1 MRRLLNYLAILA
13 LTSGVLTACGDNTG
27 ASGPGRA
34 AGADTPPPVVSA
46 PAADAAGAGVMSGGG
61 ANVADSA
68 ATANATTAEPGAAP
82 IANATTMG
90 VAAAASTTQWT
101 FCANENSS
109 CVFNGNQSVRYG
121 AGERFVSKTLGW
133 GAACNSATF
142 GDPAPGVAKHCEVTS
157 TWKACGVEGAQCA
170 FTDTRTVRFGS
181 GTSFM
186 SKTAT
191 GGLAC
196 NSNVFGDPTPGIAK
210 RCDSAPV
217 TWTLCATEGGRCN
230 FSGTNAVL
238 FGAEGRY
245 YTYTKTDGVDCAV
258 GPAMAN
264 PAPGLVKNCY
274 IPGAPIADAT
284 PPLAGDP
291 RIGSIQLAQ
300 SQLFDSGD
308 SALIL
313 INSKAV
319 MVKVNALSNNPAVAK
334 PDGKIQ
340 VKDANG
346 NLLREIALSKPAGA
360 LPASVP
366 VVPDR
371 NTSYIGI
378 VPADLVR
385 PGLRLSVVLSNGQSM
400 TINPRVGGGVPM
412 DLVVIPV
419 QIGSSVGKV
428 VSNLRDFVQDRIP
441 VSAVNQTGRAPYVS
455 SRVTRL
461 PATEAEWSTAFGKI
475 LGEIGDLHRLEGAN
489 NRQHYFGIIPKAS
502 YGLAGLAYVPG
513 TAGVAADIP
522 SMNEDGLR
530 GIVVHELGHN
540 YRLNHAACGGAGSP
554 DPKYPYPNAQLGTGN
569 HYTWGYLFS
578 RGAFFDPR
586 STKIH
591 DIMSYCGGSTFSD
604 YNTHLMQAFLTPADA
619 LRMSAASAAAQ
630 DLVLISGQ
638 ISGDKAS
645 LSPLKSFVG
654 RASLPARGEYTLRI
668 VTGKG
673 TLEYPFATLVVDHA
687 DQATAHNFSFAIP
700 NPGPIV
706 GISVLKGMAKLMQ
719 ASARPV
725 PENNVQGQAAVVQ
738 VREQAGTVQ
747 LNWDRASYPYLT
759 VTVVNDAGRS
769 TLAQDLQGGS
779 AVLSLGPLP
788 AGGAFELS
796 LSDGVNSVLVKQP
809 RASAAE

>member
-13 LTSGVLTACGDNTG
+13 LTSGVLSACGDNTG
-27 ASGPGRA
+27 ASGPERA
-34 AGADTPPPVVSA
+34 AADTPPPVLSA
-46 PAADAAGAGVMSGGG
+46 APGTAGAGQMSGGG
-61 ANVADSA
+61 ADSGAAAAVAA
-68 ATANATTAEPGAAP
+68 AHGTAP
-82 IANATTMG
+82 IASASTMG

-109 CVFNGNQSVRYG
+109 CVFNGNQTVRYG

-133 GAACNSATF
+133 GASCNNATF

-157 TWKACGVEGAQCA
+157 TWKECGIEGGQCA

-181 GTSFM
+181 GASFL

-191 GGLAC
+191 GGVAC
-196 NSNVFGDPTPGIAK
+196 NSNVFGDPTPGVAK
-210 RCDSAPV
+210 RCDTAPV

-230 FSGTNAVL
+230 FSGANAVL
-238 FGAEGRY
+238 FGAEGKY

-284 PPLAGDP
+284 PPAAGDP

-300 SQLFDSGD
+300 SQLFDSAD

-319 MVKVNALSNNPAVAK
+319 LVKVNALSANPALAK
-334 PDGKIQ
+334 PDGKLQ

-366 VVPDR
+366 VVPDK
-371 NTSYIGI
+371 NTSYTAV
-378 VPADLVR
+378 VPAELVR
-385 PGLRLSVVLSNGQSM
+385 PGLRLSVVLANGQSM

-412 DLVVIPV
+412 ELVVIPV
-419 QIGSSVGKV
+419 QIGSSIGKV

-441 VSAVNQTGRAPYVS
+441 VSAVNQLGRAPYVS

-461 PATEAEWSTAFGKI
+461 PATEAEWSDAFGKI
-475 LGEIGDLHRLEGAN
+475 LGEMGDLHRLEGAN
-489 NRQHYFGIIPKAS
+489 DRQHYFGIIPKAS

-554 DPKYPYPNAQLGTGN
+554 DPKYPYPNAQLGTGT
-569 HYTWGYLFS
+569 HYTWGYMFS
-578 RGAFFDPR
+578 RGTFFDPR
-586 STKIH
+586 STSIH

-619 LRMSAASAAAQ
+619 LRVSVAGAAAQ

-638 ISGDKAS
+638 ISGDKAT

-668 VTGKG
+668 VTSKG
-673 TLEYPFATLVVDHA
+673 PLDYAFAPLVVDHG
-687 DQATAHNFSFAIP
+687 DEVTAQNFSFAIP
-700 NPGPIV
+700 NPGPILS
-706 GISVLKGMAKLMQ
+706 ISVFKGKSNLMQ
-719 ASARPV
+719 ATARPV
-725 PENNVQGQAAVVQ
+725 PANSVQGQAALVQ
-738 VREQAGTVQ
+738 VREQGGKVQ

-759 VTVVNDAGRS
+759 VTVVNDGMRS
-769 TLAQDLQGGS
+769 TLAQDLQSGS
-779 AVLSLGPLP
+779 ATLSLGSLP
-788 AGGAFELS
+788 SGGAFELS
-796 LSDGVNSVLVKQP
+796 LSDGLNSVLVKQP
-809 RASAAE
+809 RGGDAQ

>member
-1 MRRLLNYLAILA
+1 MRRFLKCLAILA
-13 LTSGVLTACGDNTG
+13 LSSGVLSACGDNTG
-27 ASGPGRA
+27 ASGPGPGRA
-34 AGADTPPPVVSA
+34 AGADTPPPVASSA
-46 PAADAAGAGVMSGGG
+46 DTAGAGVMTGGG
-61 ANVADSA
+61 ANTGAVADA
-68 ATANATTAEPGAAP
+68 GAAP

-101 FCANENSS
+101 FCADENSR
-109 CVFNGNQSVRYG
+109 CVFTGYQTVRYG

-133 GAACNSATF
+133 NASCDNATF
-142 GDPAPGVAKHCEVTS
+142 GDPAPGAAKHCEITS
-157 TWKACGVEGAQCA
+157 TWESCGNEGGQCA
-170 FTDTRTVRFGS
+170 FGDTRTVRYGS

-210 RCDSAPV
+210 RCDKAAV
-217 TWTLCATEGGRCN
+217 TWTLCAPEGGRCN
-230 FSGTNAVL
+230 FSGANAVM
-238 FGAEGRY
+238 FGADGKY
-245 YTYTKTDGVDCAV
+245 YTYTKTDGVDCNVATL
-258 GPAMAN
+258 GN
-264 PAPGLVKNCY
+264 PAPGLVKSCY
-274 IPGAPIADAT
+274 VPGAPIADAT
-284 PPLAGDP
+284 PPVAGDP

-300 SQLFDSGD
+300 SQLFDSTD

-313 INSKAV
+313 INGKAV

-334 PDGKIQ
+334 PDGKVQ

-346 NLLREIALSKPAGA
+346 NVLREIALNKPAGA

-366 VVPDR
+366 VVPDK
-371 NTSYIGI
+371 NTSYTAV
-378 VPADLVR
+378 VPSDLVK
-385 PGLRLSVVLSNGQSM
+385 PGLRLSVVLANGQST

-412 DLVVIPV
+412 ELVTIPV
-419 QIGSSVGKV
+419 QIGGSVGRV

-441 VSAVNQTGRAPYVS
+441 VSNVTQTGRAPYVS

-461 PATEAEWSTAFGKI
+461 PATEAEWSDAFGKI

-489 NRQHYFGIIPKAS
+489 ARQHYFGLIPKAS

-513 TAGVAADIP
+513 TSGVAADIP

-554 DPKYPYPNAQLGTGN
+554 DPKYPYPNAQLGTGS

-578 RGAFFDPR
+578 RETFFDPR

-619 LRMSAASAAAQ
+619 LKVSAASEAPQ
-630 DLVLISGQ
+630 GLILISGQ
-638 ISGDKAS
+638 ISGDKAT

-654 RASLPARGEYTLRI
+654 RASVPAKGEYTLRI
-668 VTGKG
+668 VTAKG
-673 TLEYPFATLVVDHA
+673 ALDYPFAPLVVDHA
-687 DQATAHNFSFAIP
+687 DEVKSRNFSFAIP

-706 GISVLKGMAKLMQ
+706 SISLVKGTASLMQ
-719 ASARPV
+719 SNALPV
-725 PENNVQGQAAVVQ
+725 PEGSVQGAAAAVQ
-738 VREQAGTVQ
+738 VREQGGNVQ
-747 LNWDRASYPYLT
+747 LNWNHARYPYLT
-759 VTVVNDAGRS
+759 VTLVGESKRS

-788 AGGAFELS
+788 AGGAFEMS
-796 LSDGVNSVLVKQP
+796 LSDGINSVLVKQE
-809 RASAAE
+809 RASAL